1 MLGSRLV
8 KAVDHQA
15 EEEAAQLPAE
25 DLAAEARQL
34 CRDLDALPARQIDG
48 ARA

>member
-8 KAVDHQA
+8 KTVDHQA
-15 EEEAAQLPAE
+15 EEEAAQPPAE
-25 DLAAEARQL
+25 DLDAEVRQL
-34 CRDLDALPARQIDG
+34 RRELDALPARQIDG